1 MLRESSESVSL
12 SIRTQPPLPRCY
24 FLSSPPPQIDTSES
38 ELPEEK
44 ATDRSYSQME
54 DDTFQA
60 SMTALHGSV
69 CSLDLEYLDSS
80 TPKVSPGHSAP
91 CWRNLVKNKEA
102 NLI

>member
-1 MLRESSESVSL
+1 ML
-12 SIRTQPPLPRCY
+12 LPV
-24 FLSSPPPQIDTSES
+24 LPPPQIDTSES

-44 ATDRSYSQME
+44 ATDRTYPQME

-69 CSLDLEYLDSS
+69 CSVDLEYLDSS

-91 CWRNLVKNKEA
+91 CWRSLVKTKKQV
-102 NLI
+102 